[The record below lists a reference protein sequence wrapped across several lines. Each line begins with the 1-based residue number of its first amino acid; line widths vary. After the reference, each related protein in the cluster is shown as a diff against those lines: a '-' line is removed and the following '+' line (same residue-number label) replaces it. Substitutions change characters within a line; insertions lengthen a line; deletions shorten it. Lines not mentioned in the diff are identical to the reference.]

1 MAAGR
6 ILIVDDDE
14 DIRANFSDILC
25 ELGYETSLAGDGES
39 ALQLVREK
47 EYDVVLLDYQMPGM
61 DGATLY
67 DAIKKVRPSI
77 AGIMVTAWAGSD
89 GAQRAR
95 DAGTWEVLRKPVDIA
110 ELLGKIQLATAAP
123 LVLVVDDDHAFCQM
137 LWRLLNERRFR
148 VAIAHTEEDGIR
160 QVSNS
165 EYQVAIVDLKLGQ
178 GDGVNVIRRIQQAVP
193 STKTFLVSGNLR
205 NAISASQ
212 EFEEA
217 VIEAVLEK
225 PLKLESIN
233 RMLG

>member
-14 DIRANFSDILC
+14 DIRTNFSDILC